1 MTIGNRKEG
10 GRVFTILLNVV
21 RKSLTPVRI
30 DWQQFWSEKKPKS
43 VPGFK
48 PGLPRQNAIALP
60 LVPPP
65 LPLQNWCFGSS
76 ALSRLVALLMPRWP
90 SRKKWKRKQ
99 KEKKFP
105 NQKLAT
111 HFLRPFHRKKERKTF
126 CCSCCCRWCCWCW
139 CCRCHCCCCCYYCYC
154 SSLWGKLNFFN
165 VRPETVLKRFS
176 YWPYFSSL
184 QSLFLS
190 LRLYIFLSLSLF
202 LLISFPLFLSFL
214 VFLLSFFFL
223 LCHYLFCLF
232 FISFLFSTLSL

>member
-76 ALSRLVALLMPRWP
+76 ALSRLVALLRPRWP
-90 SRKKWKRKQ
+90 SRKSE
-99 KEKKFP
+99 KENKKKKVSESKTCDTFS
-105 NQKLAT
+105 AT
-111 HFLRPFHRKKERKTF
+111 ISSQERAKNFL
-126 CCSCCCRWCCWCW
+126 
-139 CCRCHCCCCCYYCYC
+139 
-154 SSLWGKLNFFN
+154 LL
-165 VRPETVLKRFS
+165 L
-176 YWPYFSSL
+176 L
-184 QSLFLS
+184 LS
-190 LRLYIFLSLSLF
+190 LMLLLLSL
-202 LLISFPLFLSFL
+202 LS
-214 VFLLSFFFL
+214 LLSL
-223 LCHYLFCLF
+223 LLLLLF
-232 FISFLFSTLSL
+232 